1 MPWARLAGNHRT
13 DVNDVCRPLR
23 LGGWPKIPNRA
34 LLPDFSFHTH
44 FGLDGVELS
53 LTPNFFTEP
62 GTPQKRD
69 SRLPKRCY
77 DGCLTRNPVL
87 PW

>member
-44 FGLDGVELS
+44 FGLDGRRTFFDAELLYRARYS
-53 LTPNFFTEP
+53 A
-62 GTPQKRD
+62 KA
-69 SRLPKRCY
+69 RLSTSEA
-77 DGCLTRNPVL
+77 LL
-87 PW
+87 